1 MFDSDYYFEHD
12 FDFTDLE
19 NSFLKLVSEQGQITD
34 TVKKEYIATARLKYM
49 PVGEWDELCKKFK
62 ELLHFRDNYKLCN
75 FYKDN
80 IKLNNKMYAAPC
92 NLSEWYKK
100 TRTYETDRTLY
111 EFFTRYEI
119 AKYTEDDYKEYEKFR
134 KECNKGLSKEHA
146 ISDNLY
152 TPGKEYLKK
161 STVIIDMKTGE
172 ECPITVN
179 ENKRGYI
186 VYDRYYRPTDSYELY
201 DIKTGHLILKYGYGS
216 IVDSQNYVFFPAIC
230 SRNEPKKLYMLT
242 KETGKVTEIV

>member
-12 FDFTDLE
+12 FDFTDFE

-92 NLSEWYKK
+92 NLSEWY
-100 TRTYETDRTLY
+100 
-111 EFFTRYEI
+111 
-119 AKYTEDDYKEYEKFR
+119 EKPVHM
-134 KECNKGLSKEHA
+134 KQVEHYMSFLPVMKLPN
-146 ISDNLY
+146 IQKMIIRSMKSL
-152 TPGKEYLKK
+152 GKN
-161 STVIIDMKTGE
+161 V
-172 ECPITVN
+172 
-179 ENKRGYI
+179 
-186 VYDRYYRPTDSYELY
+186 
-201 DIKTGHLILKYGYGS
+201 
-216 IVDSQNYVFFPAIC
+216 
-230 SRNEPKKLYMLT
+230 T
-242 KETGKVTEIV
+242 KD